1 MPPTKITNSVTN
13 TQLNLMKK
21 FALIFLFG
29 TSFLACKEDDTGPL
43 TLENPQLELKY
54 DSEHQFVVKQGK
66 KTVSAADFTWTSSD
80 IKVGTVG
87 SDGKFVGK
95 RIGETTVTGTSSDGQ
110 SKVSSQVTISPYS
123 NLAKL
128 PVLEFGASRA
138 TIESKE
144 TREFLSVLTSLDLGK
159 QYFYK
164 PESGNTKLRS
174 LFYSYDNDKL
184 DIAAWILV
192 AKKDY
197 DEAITYFSERYTFV
211 GETKTNKDL
220 VYSDFEKLD
229 IILANEGSAGRGY
242 VAYFVK
248 HK

>member
-1 MPPTKITNSVTN
+1 MGQRYQN
-13 TQLNLMKK
+13 QLQHYRYEE
-21 FALIFLFG
+21 ASFLFSIFSA
-29 TSFLACKEDDTGPL
+29 TFLACKEDDTGPL
-43 TLENPQLELKY
+43 TLERTQLDLKY
-54 DSEHQFVVKQGK
+54 DQEHQFVVKQGK
-66 KTVSAADFTWTSSD
+66 NTVSSSDFTWKSSD
-80 IKVGTVG
+80 EVVGVVG
-87 SDGKFVGK
+87 PDGKFSGR
-95 RIGETTVTGTSSDGQ
+95 RIGQTTVTGTSSDGQ
-110 SKVSSQVTISPYS
+110 STVTSEVTILPYS

-128 PVLEFGASRA
+128 PVLDFGASRA
-138 TIESKE
+138 TIESRE
-144 TREFLSVLTSLDLGK
+144 TREFLSTLTTLDLGK

-197 DEAITYFSERYTFV
+197 DEAITFFSERYTFV

-220 VYSDFEKLD
+220 VYSDFDKVD

-248 HK
+248 HR